1 MVVRAAAALL
11 RRRWEKLDA
20 MHSFSEARNQFS
32 ESVQQQSRAG
42 SDIQGASDRDARH
55 PQRFGHADDT
65 RAEGALARRGNLMPP
80 IGVAVVLYRAR
91 VDRRQEIGMGE
102 KRTAFE

>member
-65 RAEGALARRGNLMPP
+65 RAEGALARRGNSPP
-80 IGVAVVLYRAR
+80 
-91 VDRRQEIGMGE
+91 
-102 KRTAFE
+102 